1 MAVTLSKIY
10 ETTTAGDLPN
20 TAATTWTQGINAP
33 SGPVEYFI
41 IRADLDYTGV
51 AVPYTSD
58 FGQLISS
65 LRIVLNG
72 EVLFD
77 FRSSFNQNTG
87 ILMSRFNYLINNIG
101 GRCYE
106 VPSTGSGSVKEAYIA
121 IPLGKTTSGTVDR
134 YEVIMNWA
142 AAATTPASGKV
153 EYWLQYNDSFA
164 KQTYVVPSTSFTHA
178 VAIEQVTVRVPQ
190 NISGVVSALYVQ
202 NDSAVDGLGP
212 NGIRVNGLSAFGIE
226 TSMYRWLNGDLA
238 NRNKSAVG
246 AIGAGS
252 DPAMALGVSQQ
263 MFNLGTTGGLLI
275 PLFGMAGGDL
285 VLQVDSNEAGGTTR
299 TYTPIITSP
308 VGTREKQQVRQTQMA
323 PSNTANSIIRDT
335 LD

>member
-20 TAATTWTQGINAP
+20 AAATTWTQGINAP

-41 IRADLDYTGV
+41 VRADLDYTGV

-87 ILMSRFNYLINNIG
+87 VLMSRFNYLLNNIG

-134 YEVIMNWA
+134 YEVIMNWS
-142 AAATTPASGKV
+142 AAATTPASGKL

-178 VAIEQVTVRVPQ
+178 NAIEQVTVRVPQ
-190 NISGVVSALYVQ
+190 AITGVVSALYVQ
-202 NDSAVDGLGP
+202 NDSAADELGT

-226 TSMYRWLNGDLA
+226 TQMYRWLNGDLA

-246 AIGAGS
+246 ATGAGQ
-252 DPAMALGVSQQ
+252 DPNNIALGTSQQ
-263 MFNLGTTGGLLI
+263 IFNLGPTGGLLI
-275 PLFGMAGGDL
+275 PLFGMAGGDI
-285 VLQVDSNEAGGTTR
+285 VLQVDSTAATTR

-308 VGTREKQQVRQTQMA
+308 VGTRERQEVRQTQMA